1 MLQVEMID
9 ECHFPGTL
17 QIHINNKIREL
28 HKSGCEVIDVKYTFM
43 GDETQQ
49 YFTYT
54 AMIVYKTRNSE
65 Q

>member
-1 MLQVEMID
+1 MLQVEMIE
-9 ECHFPGTL
+9 ECHFVSTL

-28 HKSGCEVIDVKYTFM
+28 HKSGCEVIDVKYSFM

-54 AMIVYKTRNSE
+54 AMIVYKT
-65 Q
+65 QI

>member
-17 QIHINNKIREL
+17 QIDINRKIKEL
-28 HKSGCEVIDVKYTFM
+28 QKNGCKVIDVKYSFI

>member
-28 HKSGCEVIDVKYTFM
+28 HKSGCGVIDVKYSFM

>member
-28 HKSGCEVIDVKYTFM
+28 HKRGCEVIDVKYSFI

>member
-9 ECHFPGTL
+9 ECHFPCTL

-28 HKSGCEVIDVKYTFM
+28 HKSGCEVIDVKYSFM

>member
-1 MLQVEMID
+1 MLAVEMID
-9 ECHFPGTL
+9 ECHLTGTL
-17 QIHINNKIREL
+17 AININRKISEL
-28 HKSGCEVIDVKYTFM
+28 QKSGYEIVDVKYSFV

-49 YFTYT
+49 NFTYT